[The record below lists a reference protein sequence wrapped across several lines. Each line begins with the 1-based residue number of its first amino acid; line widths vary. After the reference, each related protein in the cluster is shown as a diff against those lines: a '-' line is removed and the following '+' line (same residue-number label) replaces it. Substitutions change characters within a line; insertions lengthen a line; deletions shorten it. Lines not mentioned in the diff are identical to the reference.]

1 MAGRSSIR
9 RGSIL
14 IYRHIMMNKFRFH
27 CVSFCPGELKGAWG
41 ETFIGIG
48 KSRGD
53 LIARKIHC

>member
-1 MAGRSSIR
+1 
-9 RGSIL
+9 
-14 IYRHIMMNKFRFH
+14 MMNKFRFH